1 MRNTMGGVEKHH
13 GEKFNLWSYKVL
25 YLYLIV
31 FRYARLASVKMKA
44 QIKLPVIVTFK
55 VKQKK
60 LNITSLWI
68 HKETLRASNTDKK

>member
-1 MRNTMGGVEKHH
+1 MRNMMGGVEKHH

-25 YLYLIV
+25 YVYLIV

-55 VKQKK
+55 VKQKTK
-60 LNITSLWI
+60 
-68 HKETLRASNTDKK
+68 HYTLHHFGYTKKH